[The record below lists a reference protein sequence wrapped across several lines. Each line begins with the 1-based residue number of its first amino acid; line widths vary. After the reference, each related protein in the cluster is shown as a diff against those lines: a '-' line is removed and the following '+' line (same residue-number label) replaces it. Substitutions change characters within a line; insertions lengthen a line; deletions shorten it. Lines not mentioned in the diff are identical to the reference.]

1 MFQIRLQIR
10 YALALNLIPV
20 SHIALLAVL
29 KSPDTATV
37 KIDEIDAH
45 LSGRLLSCSEALWR
59 ILGLPLHKEW
69 PPVMRL
75 HIHLPNEQSVI
86 FCPDDDSNDI
96 QDACDNSTSTLLQ
109 WFELNKSDPAARCI
123 RYTRIPEHYTW
134 IDTDSVRPM
143 LIVSRPSLRRCH
155 TRSVAI
161 HV

>member
-1 MFQIRLQIR
+1 M
-10 YALALNLIPV
+10 P
-20 SHIALLAVL
+20 HIALAVL

-123 RYTRIPEHYTW
+123 RYT
-134 IDTDSVRPM
+134 
-143 LIVSRPSLRRCH
+143 H
-155 TRSVAI
+155 TRALHVAR
-161 HV
+161 H